1 MWSPDGCTLID
12 EIHLIPGIR
21 VLINFCSERLYSL
34 TYVCVCGAVS
44 GCRRG
49 LKTAYTYRDKEIR
62 FFWVKEDY
70 LDSTLDLFERRL
82 GVPFGDLVDPDAT
95 IAC

>member
-1 MWSPDGCTLID
+1 M
-12 EIHLIPGIR
+12 IPGIR

-34 TYVCVCGAVS
+34 TYVCVCDKVSEAV
-44 GCRRG
+44 GGG
-49 LKTAYTYRDKEIR
+49 LKTAYTYRDKEIW

-82 GVPFGDLVDPDAT
+82 GVSFGDLVDPNAT
-95 IAC
+95 IAS